1 MKKVSRIFLFWLFI
15 LYCINIIH
23 CENFNQSKCLDPPFE
38 SLEIPGIG
46 STQIHKGHRLI
57 PILIENDLQICY
69 NALINLN
76 DQIWDESEGL
86 LTDIESFI
94 LSTNSHSNVQDP
106 NLGINFPSID
116 QTPSE
121 LKNQY
126 INFDNIHNPI
136 VIPSPSKIPTKVKEF
151 DESSSLQSIPLK
163 TQSEPI
169 YLGEDTRI
177 NWFITFT
184 EILLENYGILINIDR
199 TKFYTDSIRK
209 LFREFWFLEKAPNI
223 SELPIEI
230 WDTIVMNGILEL
242 LSKWQTIEEKKSII
256 KEAWQGFL
264 NMEYIMNEQLNET
277 LDLSYYKYYSVLS
290 SNTIKQNIIPYVNK
304 YLIEI
309 EASRKITEQKSVLYP
324 DSSYKEFINTD
335 TNLVKS
341 PINKSLNEIS
351 STHIQIEQGKKD
363 IPEITP
369 SENFSDSII
378 PDKKELIRLRIRWF
392 KLFAIEYMGRLG
404 INLYFEDNTLEDPI
418 IIEFFGKVWTL
429 SDKIPP
435 ALWKLL
441 NENGFEEK
449 LPNNMTILEKEKIAS
464 NLWESFINM
473 EFSIYG
479 KSGNL
484 DLYVGKEEM
493 LNIEIREI
501 IQVFLQQDISF
512 TPDMALKIAHNRLK
526 IVDGIETP
534 FNPED
539 LPESSEVSQNIPNT
553 YTLKHEQS
561 PVPLEDSMEST
572 KNDNNEER
580 DDVLLDNSLI
590 DEEFAKKPDMNVVSL
605 PSYEDLSLST
615 KKSQEQSLENKFDSA
630 SERLNSPINTIV
642 PDISPTKDTDFT
654 QLIPEKSPFREHEI
668 LTYSNKPELSMKL
681 SRGDKEETYTN
692 NDNIILERPLEEGIN
707 IGIYNSEYPQDF
719 THPLKP
725 NRKIITDYST
735 NTAFIPEKKESI
747 SSVFSENI
755 VGIPK
760 EQLSEFSESPHYK
773 IIERL
778 NTIKNKSP
786 QKTNEVSHDSFM
798 KSEVPVKLSNIP
810 LEHSNNIVD
819 DNWDLKYPIES
830 RESLYKG
837 IVNERFMEN
846 SDNNHTK
853 KDLEQD
859 EVGKSPQAP
868 IISLEKQDIDIS
880 HTPTEDMKL
889 EESSYNEVGRSF
901 IENWDNSG
909 YIQKDLEQNKLDE
922 SSQIPMKSLGI
933 QNIDISHIPSPENS
947 NLGLEKFL
955 HTSFPEPSEIS
966 QSPSTIHELEPEP
979 IDYKDLLYINF
990 AKFIRCYI
998 ETYAN
1003 IRQKYLKPIYIEQ
1016 TKEILVNLFHFYSE
1030 STIID
1035 QTDLEKAIREISSVS
1050 GNGGTLTAI
1059 RYLGLTV
1066 KQISNSLVNY
1076 LNTYFPADDAV
1087 KNSIQDHSD
1096 LTLKWL
1102 GQYFKSNVLIYD
1114 MLPYRLIEEVQNNP
1128 INTSIVPLKV
1138 QRDIDLLASKICQKT
1153 KETLKDIIKKIKNLD
1168 DSEINC
1174 KAVANVV
1181 VQHQMDLSKAIY
1193 LFLLPLNSEYQKILT
1208 PEVAYKLSLKL
1219 TE

>member
-1 MKKVSRIFLFWLFI
+1 MKKASRIFLFWLFI
-15 LYCINIIH
+15 LYCINIIQ

-46 STQIHKGHRLI
+46 SAQIHKGHRLI

-76 DQIWDESEGL
+76 NQIWDESEGL

-94 LSTNSHSNVQDP
+94 LSTNPHSNVQDP
-106 NLGINFPSID
+106 NLGVNFPSID
-116 QTPSE
+116 QTPSK

-126 INFDNIHNPI
+126 INFDNMHNSI
-136 VIPSPSKIPTKVKEF
+136 IIPSPSKTPTKVKEF
-151 DESSSLQSIPLK
+151 HESSSLQSISLK

-184 EILLENYGILINIDR
+184 EILLENYGIPINIDR

-209 LFREFWFLEKAPNI
+209 LFREFWFLEKVPSI

-242 LSKWQTIEEKKSII
+242 LSKWRTIEEKKSII

-264 NMEYIMNEQLNET
+264 NMEYIINEQLNGT

-290 SNTIKQNIIPYVNK
+290 SDTIKQNIIPYVDK
-304 YLIEI
+304 YLAEI
-309 EASRKITEQKSVLYP
+309 EASRKITEQKILYS

-335 TNLVKS
+335 TNLAKS
-341 PINKSLNEIS
+341 SINKSLNEIN
-351 STHIQIEQGKKD
+351 STNIQIEQGKKD
-363 IPEITP
+363 IPEIITP

-429 SDKIPP
+429 SDKIPLV
-435 ALWKLL
+435 LWKLL
-441 NENGFEEK
+441 NENGFKEK

-512 TPDMALKIAHNRLK
+512 TPDMALKIAHNKLK
-526 IVDGIETP
+526 IIDGIETP

-539 LPESSEVSQNIPNT
+539 LPESNEVSQNIPNT
-553 YTLKHEQS
+553 YTLRHEQS
-561 PVPLEDSMEST
+561 PVSLEDSVEST

-590 DEEFAKKPDMNVVSL
+590 DEEFAKKPDVNNVVSL
-605 PSYEDLSLST
+605 PSYEDLFLST

-630 SERLNSPINTIV
+630 SEKLNSPINII
-642 PDISPTKDTDFT
+642 PDISPTKNIDFA
-654 QLIPEKSPFREHEI
+654 QLITEKSPFREHEI
-668 LTYSNKPELSMKL
+668 LTYSNKPELSMEL
-681 SRGDKEETYTN
+681 SGGYKEETYTN
-692 NDNIILERPLEEGIN
+692 NDNILKRPLEGVN
-707 IGIYNSEYPQDF
+707 IGIYNSEYPQDL
-719 THPLKP
+719 THPLRP
-725 NRKIITDYST
+725 NKKIITDYST
-735 NTAFIPEKKESI
+735 NTAFIPEKKEST

-755 VGIPK
+755 IGTPK
-760 EQLSEFSESPHYK
+760 EQLSEFSESPQYK

-778 NTIKNKSP
+778 NTTKNKFP
-786 QKTNEVSHDSFM
+786 QKTNEVFHDSFM
-798 KSEVPVKLSNIP
+798 KSEIPVKLSDIP
-810 LEHSNNIVD
+810 LEHLNNIVE

-846 SDNNHTK
+846 SDNKHIK

-859 EVGKSPQAP
+859 EVGKSLQVP
-868 IISLEKQDIDIS
+868 IISLQNQDIDIS

-889 EESSYNEVGRSF
+889 EESSYNEVGKSF

-909 YIQKDLEQNKLDE
+909 YIQKDLEENKLDK
-922 SSQIPMKSLGI
+922 SSQIPMKSSGI
-933 QNIDISHIPSPENS
+933 QNIDISHISSPENS
-947 NLGLEKFL
+947 NLVLEKFL
-955 HTSFPEPSEIS
+955 HTSFPEPSEVS
-966 QSPSTIHELEPEP
+966 QSPSTIYELEPEP

-1003 IRQKYLKPIYIEQ
+1003 IRKKYLKPIYIEQ

-1059 RYLGLTV
+1059 RYLGLTI

-1076 LNTYFPADDAV
+1076 INTYFPADDTV
-1087 KNSIQDHSD
+1087 KKSIQDHSD
-1096 LTLKWL
+1096 ITLKWL
-1102 GQYFKSNVLIYD
+1102 EQYFKSNVLIYD

-1128 INTSIVPLKV
+1128 IDTSIVPLKV
-1138 QRDIDLLASKICQKT
+1138 QRDIDLLASNICQKT
-1153 KETLKDIIKKIKNLD
+1153 KEILKDIKKIKNLD